1 MPYFALGRM
10 EILRS
15 TPCSTRIVVFSMAFR
30 ERLLE
35 AVKKPMLVRLL
46 STLVKVVAG
55 ICGWMG
61 AGVISP
67 VGGGGWPRSVF
78 VESFIREGQQQQQQ
92 MLDRVTPVAQCTTG
106 ARCC

>member
-1 MPYFALGRM
+1 MAL
-10 EILRS
+10 
-15 TPCSTRIVVFSMAFR
+15 R
-30 ERLLE
+30 ERLLD

-61 AGVISP
+61 AGIVSS

-78 VESFIREGQQQQQQ
+78 IESFVEGQQQQQQ
-92 MLDRVTPVAQCTTG
+92 MLDRVSPVAQCTTG